1 MGCLEG
7 AQGLEVGPVA
17 VGDFFLYPVA
27 SLESWVLDGISRLG
41 CSHVC
46 QCGVVTRASAYMG
59 EHKYSIA
66 REMQIDF

>member
-27 SLESWVLDGISRLG
+27 SLESWVLDGISGLDV
-41 CSHVC
+41 HMYVN
-46 QCGVVTRASAYMG
+46 VVL
-59 EHKYSIA
+59 
-66 REMQIDF
+66 